1 MGAVELQE
9 LQSDNLVDSSITHR
23 RYHHARETA

>member
-1 MGAVELQE
+1 MGVELQD
-9 LQSDNLVDSSITHR
+9 LQSDNLVDSSIIHR